1 LELLANVSGCAEPV
15 DSGDSHASRIDRE
28 ATTAVEPLTFQ
39 GRDFRVH
46 FDWGAPPDCDAT
58 AVADRALS
66 NEVTLLLPSR
76 VDSECV
82 P

>member
-1 LELLANVSGCAEPV
+1 MELLANGSGRIWPV
-15 DSGDSHASRIDRE
+15 ESGESHASRIDRE
-28 ATTAVEPLTFQ
+28 ATTAVGELTFQ

-46 FDWGAPPDCDAT
+46 FDWGAPPDGEAT

-66 NEVTLLLPSR
+66 NEVPLLLTSCD
-76 VDSECV
+76 DSECV